1 MTSMVDLAAVRT
13 AFRRVSGEVC
23 DLVETAPDP
32 GTAVPGSEWSVGD
45 VAAHL
50 AIGTEVYVG
59 YATGAVEPFFDVT
72 DIAGG
77 SLARSSAARLGAEP
91 ERTLGALAERLRA
104 VTSALLDATAGRDGD
119 DPVVWNGEP
128 IGLADMLGI
137 GLGEY
142 LLHGRDVARALS
154 RDWAVGAGDARLV
167 LAGALLLLP
176 LLVDPVDHRRC
187 PCQLRPG
194 SAAGHRVTL
203 TVDDGT
209 LRVDPAEGQA
219 VDCHVSADP
228 VALLLVSYGR
238 RSQWVPAL
246 TGKLLAW
253 GRKPWLGLRLVRY
266 LVTP

>member
-50 AIGTEVYVG
+50 AIGTEAYVG

-77 SLARSSAARLGAEP
+77 SLARSSASRLGAEP

-167 LAGALLLLP
+167 LAGALPLLP
-176 LLVDPVDHRRC
+176 LLVDPVTT
-187 PCQLRPG
+187 
-194 SAAGHRVTL
+194 AGVRASY
-203 TVDDGT
+203 D
-209 LRVDPAEGQA
+209 LRVHGGGHA
-219 VDCHVSADP
+219 S
-228 VALLLVSYGR
+228 R
-238 RSQWVPAL
+238 
-246 TGKLLAW
+246 
-253 GRKPWLGLRLVRY
+253 
-266 LVTP
+266 